1 VSLQLRMASLWEVL
15 LPPEFQLVLQAL
27 YPLIGRYQ
35 SAEATDASSI
45 VIHLAQDIINL
56 SLYHQ
61 ILKIPVMCWYF

>member
-1 VSLQLRMASLWEVL
+1 MDLLWEVL

-27 YPLIGRYQ
+27 YLLIGRYQ
-35 SAEATDASSI
+35 PAEATDASSI

-61 ILKIPVMCWYF
+61 ILKIVLLRWHF